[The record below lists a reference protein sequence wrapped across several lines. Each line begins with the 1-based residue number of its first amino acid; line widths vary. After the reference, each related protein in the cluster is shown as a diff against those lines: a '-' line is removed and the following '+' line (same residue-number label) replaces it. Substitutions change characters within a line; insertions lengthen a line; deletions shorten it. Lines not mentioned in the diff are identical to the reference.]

1 MALRK
6 SARKWSSVAIGL
18 ALIPAATLLEGR
30 LLAQSNPVPFSAVK
44 EPVATS
50 SKGTEATRD
59 LLRKARMSLQAGDFT
74 NAEKFARQAQ
84 SSGAP
89 LPFWEVDTPERMLAD
104 ITNARAKAAPNADP
118 KVLLKQ
124 SRESLA
130 AGRFDEA
137 QALASRANA
146 ASARWGV
153 FEDNPTKCL
162 EDLQKARTKAERAEA
177 IRLMADAR
185 KCMTEGKLDEAE
197 GMAYRAER
205 LHGAFSVLDGA
216 ERPQKLLGEIQS
228 ARGKAR
234 KNNSGVVQAAGTEAP
249 APNWTTDMNASSKS
263 EILRVS
269 GSAVAD
275 ASAHEQ
281 AKLLM
286 AEGKSAMRWGR
297 LAEARTKFIEA
308 QNLKAD
314 FKPDEENPI
323 RCLND
328 LMNLVN
334 RQLRE
339 AVAINCSA
347 TDATAAKEA
356 CAERLM
362 HAKQLAMD

>member
-1 MALRK
+1 
-6 SARKWSSVAIGL
+6 
-18 ALIPAATLLEGR
+18 
-30 LLAQSNPVPFSAVK
+30 
-44 EPVATS
+44 
-50 SKGTEATRD
+50 
-59 LLRKARMSLQAGDFT
+59 
-74 NAEKFARQAQ
+74 
-84 SSGAP
+84 
-89 LPFWEVDTPERMLAD
+89 MLAD
-104 ITNARAKAAPNADP
+104 ITNAKAKAGPNADP

-146 ASARWGV
+146 SNHRWGV
-153 FEDNPTKCL
+153 FEDNPTKCV
-162 EDLQKARTKAERAEA
+162 EDLQKARAKAERAEA
-177 IRLMADAR
+177 VRLMADAR
-185 KCMTEGKLDEAE
+185 KCIAEGKLDEAE

-205 LHGAFSVLDGA
+205 LHGTFSVLDGGD
-216 ERPQKLLGEIQS
+216 RPAKLLGEIQS

-234 KNNSGVVQAAGTEAP
+234 KNNSGVVQAVATDAP

-269 GSAVAD
+269 GT
-275 ASAHEQ
+275 ASADSAAHDQ

-297 LAEARTKFIEA
+297 LAEARNKFIEA

-339 AVAINCSA
+339 AAAMNCSA
-347 TDATAAKEA
+347 TDTTAAKEA

-362 HAKQLAMD
+362 HARQLAMDFNIDTRPLDAKLASLNEAITPAASAESKDAAMELPAPANVASDVAPGVPSPAAAAPATLPNQPALIPSQPGQSARVSNEGASED